1 MYVFHLTLLC
11 STQPPFYFIYPLHCL
26 PLTTVEHIR
35 VFQPATKEVTFDH
48 NSVFCGPPT
57 HKRFAFDGLKE
68 NLIALFMTTHS
79 FFCSTRPPFPYP
91 FWQRSCAT
99 SSPIKR
105 CIGLGSFYII
115 FSIHFYFPLLMKLHF
130 PMKGGGIIVCHKLI
144 I

>member
-79 FFCSTRPPFPYP
+79 FFLLYTPSLHLLLLIAVLRYFL
-91 FWQRSCAT
+91 
-99 SSPIKR
+99 SSKEMHR
-105 CIGLGSFYII
+105 AWII
-115 FSIHFYFPLLMKLHF
+115 SIFFYFPPLMKLHF